1 MLYHTVGGGVALY
14 IRDNLS
20 FTIRNDLVPVQLEMI
35 CVEINLPY
43 NRSFLVSTWYRPP
56 NANIDLFTE
65 YSSFVEKCDYED
77 KHLIILGDMN
87 CDYLKD
93 PVEHH
98 TRKLQFLSS
107 VYQLEQLISNPTRVT
122 DKSSALIDLAFTND
136 VNNIAKSGVI
146 HCGMSDHNIIYVVR
160 KFVPPKRQEI
170 KKEIRNL
177 KYFVAEH
184 FIHDLSNMPWED
196 IENIDNPNVAWKFW
210 ESNFKTVLDRH
221 APIRHKRVKRS
232 SIPWLNSDIK
242 QMMRNRDFH
251 KKQSVKHGSGYHWR
265 LYQTLR
271 NKVNTEIRKNKSYY
285 FREKIA
291 ECNINDPK
299 NTWKLLNS
307 LMGRNNKSNL
317 IKEIKIDDKTITEN
331 DHISEAFN
339 DFFINIGSTLASD
352 VTRLSPNNVN
362 TYLKL
367 PDSNSP
373 SFHFT
378 YIPVENVLM
387 TLRHLKVFKSTGIDK
402 IPAKMLRIAA
412 DVIAPSLTY
421 IFNLSLSTGE
431 FVDDW
436 KNARVTPIYKDGN
449 RQIVGNYR
457 PISVLPI
464 ISKIFEKEIFQQL
477 YKYMNE
483 NNLISKFQSGFRPGY
498 STLSALIQMCDA
510 WFNNMDNGELTGVV
524 FLDIQKAFDSIDHD
538 VLLEKMIFYG
548 VSQNELKWFQSYLT
562 NRYQQCQ
569 INGVLSKKGK
579 TISGVPQGSIL
590 GPLLF
595 LIYINDL
602 PNCLKSTV
610 PCLYAD
616 DTQIFTSSHDPTK
629 ISDNL
634 NSDLENIT
642 DWLIVNKLQS
652 HPTKTKMMV
661 IGSRHNLNVKVADL
675 RSNIKINNNDVSPV
689 FSQKCLGI
697 YLDERLAFDVHIE
710 KLCKKI
716 CAGIGVLRRIKPFVP
731 RDSLLKLYKSLIQ
744 PYFDYCSPLWDTC
757 AKTLKDNLQTLQNRA
772 ARVISGENYDVRS
785 EDILQSLKLDSLD
798 VRRKKLK
805 SVLLYKVLNGIS
817 APCLRENLVR
827 LNVLPRGYE
836 LRDSETDLKLP
847 KPKTNFL
854 KRSFQYSAST
864 LWNDLSTE
872 AKKATNLNEFKRL
885 ISNVPFVEAV

>member
-1 MLYHTVGGGVALY
+1 MLMITPLEILAINESKLDDSFTDGEISIPGYTIVRKDRNRHGGGVALY

-93 PVEHH
+93 PIEHH

-271 NKVNTEIRKNKSYY
+271 NKVNTEIRKNKSYH

-431 FVDDW
+431 FMDDW

-579 TISGVPQGSIL
+579 TISGVPQ
-590 GPLLF
+590 
-595 LIYINDL
+595 
-602 PNCLKSTV
+602 
-610 PCLYAD
+610 
-616 DTQIFTSSHDPTK
+616 
-629 ISDNL
+629 
-634 NSDLENIT
+634 
-642 DWLIVNKLQS
+642 
-652 HPTKTKMMV
+652 
-661 IGSRHNLNVKVADL
+661 GSRHNLNVKVADL